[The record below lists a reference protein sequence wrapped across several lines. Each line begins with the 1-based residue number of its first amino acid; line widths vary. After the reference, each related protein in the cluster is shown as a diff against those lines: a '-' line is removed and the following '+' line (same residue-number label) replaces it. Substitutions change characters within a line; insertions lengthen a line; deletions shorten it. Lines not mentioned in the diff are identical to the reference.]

1 MLRRLSLAVHRL
13 LSPFCS
19 IFPINKVPGETLA
32 RWVLGLSCRKLPPFS
47 VSFLLSTWSHLQ
59 LLILSLL
66 LLTLPSRASSLS
78 SVSSLP
84 FGLFL
89 RCGSALPLPQP
100 ATSSLPLQT
109 FFCFSPPY
117 FSCHSPP
124 GFHRSKPIGSSL
136 TVQERCSHVLSRS
149 CSSRCPR
156 WGQDFARAV
165 LRGPSPCPQLPSTK
179 PSFYLP
185 LPSPSPGS
193 LQRTAP
199 EFARKR
205 CRASPRQLWSLVPP
219 KTELIQPPKSPTGPD
234 HEL

>member
-1 MLRRLSLAVHRL
+1 MLGRLSLAVHRL

-32 RWVLGLSCRKLPPFS
+32 RGSLGCPVENYPPFL
-47 VSFLLSTWSHLQ
+47 FLFYFPHGLTSSSLFCPCCFSPCPPGLPLSALSPLSHLGSSSTVAPLSLSPNLQ
-59 LLILSLL
+59 LLPCPSKHFSASL
-66 LLTLPSRASSLS
+66 
-78 SVSSLP
+78 
-84 FGLFL
+84 
-89 RCGSALPLPQP
+89 
-100 ATSSLPLQT
+100 
-109 FFCFSPPY
+109 PPY

-124 GFHRSKPIGSSL
+124 GFHRSKPIGRPL
-136 TVQERCSHVLSRS
+136 TVHERCSHVLSRS

-156 WGQDFARAV
+156 WGQDFAGAV
-165 LRGPSPCPQLPSTK
+165 LSGPSPCPQLPSTK

-205 CRASPRQLWSLVPP
+205 FSASPRQLWSLVPP
-219 KTELIQPPKSPTGPD
+219 KQN
-234 HEL
+234 